1 LSPGDHVE
9 IYHATAKPGRF
20 GGIELGVGRG
30 SVLRVPG
37 EATGPITFSGTIIA
51 GPGCLFI
58 DNGSERYLIEGTF
71 SHGSEVKVTG
81 LLSGSRILP
90 EQVEPVV
97 LDTESV
103 LQNVLQFQDELKS

>member
-1 LSPGDHVE
+1 V
-9 IYHATAKPGRF
+9 I
-20 GGIELGVGRG
+20 
-30 SVLRVPG
+30 RVPG
-37 EATGPITFSGTIIA
+37 EAPRPITFSGTIIA

-71 SHGSEVKVTG
+71 THGSEVTVTG

-90 EQVEPVV
+90 QLVEEVA
-97 LDTESV
+97 LDSESV